1 MNEAKQVPLVERLR
15 SVPRDA
21 VWIFNDVMSSSSYPV
36 GLMCREAAAEI
47 AAHESAKF
55 ACMRENEALRDRL
68 GRVLA
73 FVLEWA
79 KGELPIVSLD
89 DAIGEA
95 EQRIYDLR
103 GALRAESD
111 IAAQALQSVE
121 DLTSALAEITDERN
135 AFKASSE
142 IRGENIKEMAKVLAE
157 LSAFFGGLAL
167 DSREM
172 ARKARHVK
180 QISLDCSQ

>member
-1 MNEAKQVPLVERLR
+1 MNEAKRVPLVDRLR
-15 SVPRDA
+15 AVPRDA

-36 GLMCREAAAEI
+36 GLMCREASDEI

-73 FVLEWA
+73 FVLERGT
-79 KGELPIVSLD
+79 GELPNLSLD
-89 DAIGEA
+89 DAIGET

-121 DLTSALAEITDERN
+121 DLTRQLGEMTEERN

-142 IRGENIKEMAKVLAE
+142 IRGANMNNMALTLAE
-157 LSAFFGGLAL
+157 LSSFFGKLAL

-172 ARKARHVK
+172 ARKAR
-180 QISLDCSQ
+180 QISRLSLDCSA